1 MDLQKYYRGEAV
13 DIYEYLGCHMTEFG
27 AVFRVFAPAAVGV
40 SLTGEFNGWQ
50 DTPMHKVY
58 DGNFWECYVDGVWE
72 GMMYKYRIHRRDGLT
87 VDHCDPYGFGM
98 ELRPNWASVVRN
110 MNNYQ
115 FRDESWM
122 KKRTDCKDKPLN
134 IYEVHLGS
142 WKLKPQSDG
151 QQDEEDIAYR
161 WYNYPEIA
169 RQLIPYIK
177 EKGYTHVEVMPLAEH
192 PSDNSWGYQCTGFY
206 SPTSRYGTVNQLR
219 EMIDLFHRSD
229 IGVILDFVPVH
240 FAVDGYAL
248 NEFDGTALYEYPHSD
263 VGLSEWGSRN
273 FMHSRGEVQSFLQ
286 SSAYYWLKEY
296 HFDGLRIDALSN
308 IIYWQGNKARGVNEN
323 AVRFIQ
329 HMNRTIKEQYPG
341 VMLIAEDSTAYPGVT
356 KPTWEGGLG
365 FDYKWDMGWMN
376 DTLDYFRLHPHDR
389 KNAYHK
395 LTFSMMYYYS
405 ERFLLPLS
413 HDEVVHGKA
422 TITQKMYGDYDGKF
436 PQARALYMY
445 MFAHPGKKL
454 NFMGNEI
461 AQLREWDEKKEL
473 DWNLFSYPMHDSF
486 ARFMRDLNKVYEGSS
501 ALWEQDFSE
510 DGFIWIDCHQEEAC
524 IYVMERRSKKQRVV
538 ALFNFSDEEKTYR
551 LEVEN
556 ANELRLL
563 LSSDADIY
571 SGRTH
576 YEYGQMYKL
585 EQGVVELRLSAY
597 SGMYFEVIA

>member
-13 DIYEYLGCHMTEFG
+13 DIYEYLGCHLTEFG
-27 AVFRVFAPAAVGV
+27 AVFRVFAPAATAV
-40 SLTGEFNGWQ
+40 SVTGEFNGWT
-50 DTPMHKVY
+50 DTFMQKVY
-58 DGNFWECYVDGVWE
+58 DGNFWECYIDGVRE
-72 GMMYKYRIHRRDGLT
+72 CMMYKFRIHRRDGQII
-87 VDHCDPYGFGM
+87 DHCDPFGFGM

-110 MNNYQ
+110 LNNYQ
-115 FRDESWM
+115 FRDENWM

-142 WKLKPQSDG
+142 WKLKPQNDW
-151 QQDEEDIAYR
+151 QQENADIAGR

-206 SPTSRYGTVNQLR
+206 SPTSRYGTVNQLK
-219 EMIDLFHRSD
+219 EMIDLFHQSD

-263 VGLSEWGSRN
+263 VGVSEWGSRN

-308 IIYWQGNKARGVNEN
+308 IIYWQGNKARGVNDN

-341 VMLIAEDSTAYPGVT
+341 VMLIAEDSTSYPGVT
-356 KPTWEGGLG
+356 KPAEQGGLG

-376 DTLDYFRLHPHDR
+376 DTLDYFRLHPYDR
-389 KNAYHK
+389 KAAYHK
-395 LTFSMMYYYS
+395 LTFSMMYYYG
-405 ERFLLPLS
+405 ERYLLPLS

-422 TITQKMYGDYDGKF
+422 TIAQKMYGDYDGKF

-454 NFMGNEI
+454 NFMGNELG
-461 AQLREWDEKKEL
+461 QLREWDEKKEL
-473 DWNLFSYPMHDSF
+473 DWNLLQYPIHDSF

-501 ALWEQDFSE
+501 ALWEQDFTE
-510 DGFIWIDCHQEEAC
+510 NGFQWLDCHQEEKC
-524 IYVMERRSKKQRVV
+524 IYVMERKSKKQRIV
-538 ALFNFSDEEKTYR
+538 AAFNFSDNTQTYE
-551 LEVEN
+551 LAVEN
-556 ANELRLL
+556 AKELCLL
-563 LSSDADIY
+563 LASDADIY
-571 SGRTH
+571 SGSTT
-576 YEYGQMYKL
+576 YEYRQAYKL
-585 EQGVVELRLSAY
+585 KKGSIELELPAF
-597 SGMYFEVIA
+597 SGMYFEVR